1 MSVSINDIENREQ
14 LISLVIGQLRENGVK
29 YRKETKP
36 NNKKQVHQSYTY
48 LALHLLYLLDERR
61 RRCRRS
67 IDKPTTDRPIASQSH
82 WHCHT
87 HIT

>member
-36 NNKKQVHQSYTY
+36 NNKNKVHIQ
-48 LALHLLYLLDERR
+48 ALVLF
-61 RRCRRS
+61 
-67 IDKPTTDRPIASQSH
+67 T
-82 WHCHT
+82 
-87 HIT
+87 

>member
-36 NNKKQVHQSYTY
+36 NNKKQVH
-48 LALHLLYLLDERR
+48 
-61 RRCRRS
+61 
-67 IDKPTTDRPIASQSH
+67 TTLP
-82 WHCHT
+82 HT
-87 HIT
+87 HNLIHSSSNIYFLLVTAK